1 MNSKKRFVLFVLF
14 AFTCLVIAIF
24 SGYFG
29 INTYI
34 QDFIS
39 INHYLAAIIYT
50 FIFIVLTS
58 FSFSVSVMTSVGTL
72 FFSAWEIIFYSMIGI
87 MGSSIV
93 DFYIS
98 RKLGRDYVKNYIE
111 KRGGKIEKFDKII
124 EKDTFKTIMIL
135 SAIFFIPPTI
145 PNFLGGVIK
154 IDLKKYFIA
163 TFLGNVPNTILTVYL
178 VNGFLYS
185 NTTQI
190 YLSITGLVLVT
201 LTSLY
206 FYSGE
211 IKDILRLSFPW
222 VFRN

>member
-1 MNSKKRFVLFVLF
+1 MFVLF

>member
-1 MNSKKRFVLFVLF
+1 LFVLF